1 MAMVRP
7 EPPRSHPRVPRGA
20 LDPRARRPRRRR
32 ARARAASG
40 ATPGSRHRD
49 SCVFSPRRS
58 FSVRTTNRRAFQ
70 QVEEKQ
76 KHAPGLFGFGDALA
90 SSPSHRLHPP
100 LPRPPPPS
108 PQVGQDALPAGA
120 SLLPGIPGKRC
131 AHCNTQTTPLWRNG
145 PDGPKTLCNACGVR
159 DNRRQNKSRDQANRQ
174 RPRKPATT
182 TGDHATTARA
192 KHAAALAAER
202 AAAAAASDDAS
213 AGRRSARWNAGLL
226 AKRAKAAAEADA
238 AERNAKRR
246 RGAGGPLDAGAKSL
260 DVDPHSGEIFL
271 PVVREIPE
279 REYAL
284 DAPRAFAP
292 PARYVSSRRP
302 GLAGRFGAG
311 GPAPLYDATKEDV
324 AWLAEVNADGRDA
337 CDALGTRQLER
348 LFDSFEEASWHS
360 GETPASAA
368 HAYEILG
375 YSSGASV
382 AEAEA
387 AVKAANAGMMMGLE
401 GLERELIGFADEGD
415 LLAPGTDAN
424 AADAAAW
431 DLVRGAE
438 LETGSLPRA
447 RSPGGGARSDR
458 SYTPPTTP
466 SGSFEPGTDARGG
479 MSSKASDDGSDG
491 SGRASPPSSGGDT
504 DAEDASDDGS
514 DAQKSRGGGF
524 DDESGNGK
532 SSDLAVSAGFATKG
546 KNGTASGAARV
557 TRAALRRRVRTDPGV
572 ATPAVADP
580 LEVRERT
587 SELDETVTDK
597 RGAFFGGAKK
607 NQRRAARR
615 GDAAGIGRGALA
627 PSAAD
632 AEAAFARYA
641 ELRAKN
647 GGAALHP
654 RFARPAPARVRE
666 RARLGAGAHA
676 GDENA
681 GDENP
686 GDDDATRG
694 AEDDDRLATRASDYQ
709 FVLGFEGVRRQ
720 QRERAARAEAI
731 AAAARRRKRRACF
744 NPAASKRRRKHQAE
758 MEVAIEAPLTIVYE
772 PLFAEDVAEDVAY
785 AGATPVS
792 APDASAP
799 PVAAAAAAALES
811 DWESDDD
818 VPLAALVPRSAPAAD
833 PTLAEIAASERRV
846 AAAKRAAKFGAPAAV
861 KTEAAGFKTEA
872 AGFEPSVMRKVATAA
887 SSVLSRFIG
896 AKPAPADAG
905 FPVLSPSTPKKR
917 RTPRFGGDRGGGGSA
932 RVAFLRGENN
942 NASKAA

>member
-1 MAMVRP
+1 
-7 EPPRSHPRVPRGA
+7 
-20 LDPRARRPRRRR
+20 
-32 ARARAASG
+32 
-40 ATPGSRHRD
+40 
-49 SCVFSPRRS
+49 
-58 FSVRTTNRRAFQ
+58 
-70 QVEEKQ
+70 
-76 KHAPGLFGFGDALA
+76 
-90 SSPSHRLHPP
+90 
-100 LPRPPPPS
+100 
-108 PQVGQDALPAGA
+108 
-120 SLLPGIPGKRC
+120 
-131 AHCNTQTTPLWRNG
+131 
-145 PDGPKTLCNACGVR
+145 
-159 DNRRQNKSRDQANRQ
+159 
-174 RPRKPATT
+174 
-182 TGDHATTARA
+182 
-192 KHAAALAAER
+192 
-202 AAAAAASDDAS
+202 
-213 AGRRSARWNAGLL
+213 
-226 AKRAKAAAEADA
+226 
-238 AERNAKRR
+238 
-246 RGAGGPLDAGAKSL
+246 
-260 DVDPHSGEIFL
+260 
-271 PVVREIPE
+271 
-279 REYAL
+279 
-284 DAPRAFAP
+284 
-292 PARYVSSRRP
+292 
-302 GLAGRFGAG
+302 
-311 GPAPLYDATKEDV
+311 
-324 AWLAEVNADGRDA
+324 
-337 CDALGTRQLER
+337 
-348 LFDSFEEASWHS
+348 
-360 GETPASAA
+360 
-368 HAYEILG
+368 
-375 YSSGASV
+375 
-382 AEAEA
+382 
-387 AVKAANAGMMMGLE
+387 
-401 GLERELIGFADEGD
+401 
-415 LLAPGTDAN
+415 
-424 AADAAAW
+424 
-431 DLVRGAE
+431 
-438 LETGSLPRA
+438 
-447 RSPGGGARSDR
+447 
-458 SYTPPTTP
+458 
-466 SGSFEPGTDARGG
+466 
-479 MSSKASDDGSDG
+479 
-491 SGRASPPSSGGDT
+491 
-504 DAEDASDDGS
+504 
-514 DAQKSRGGGF
+514 
-524 DDESGNGK
+524 
-532 SSDLAVSAGFATKG
+532 VSAGFATKG

-654 RFARPAPARVRE
+654 RFARPAPARARE

-772 PLFAEDVAEDVAY
+772 PLFAEDVAEDVAF

-799 PVAAAAAAALES
+799 PVAAAAVAAALES

-818 VPLAALVPRSAPAAD
+818 VPLAALVPRNAPAAD

-896 AKPAPADAG
+896 AKPAARGRGLPRALAEHAEEAAHAEVRRRPRRRG
-905 FPVLSPSTPKKR
+905 VGPRRLPTGREQQRLESGVTSRGSEGKKKKKALFVPLSPLVALEFAFSNVEK
-917 RTPRFGGDRGGGGSA
+917 A
-932 RVAFLRGENN
+932 RVYLSTHRVCINLIKRGACRSRERTVG
-942 NASKAA
+942 